1 MKGILYIVLAII
13 IFAVII
19 NILRNFYLNHMN
31 HKEGM
36 TDASGN
42 VVSESAKTNA
52 TTTTTTTTT
61 ASANTNQ
68 DVVDGIAENAAKYAT
83 KLKAAVAKIQTT
95 FSIDKY
101 RSSYEK
107 IIISIDDLINNLMLN
122 KTLTLDVNNPG
133 DAIEKLA
140 KLHQAKAA
148 LNSVM
153 KFIDSQ

>member
-52 TTTTTTTTT
+52 TTTTT

>member
-42 VVSESAKTNA
+42 VVSESVKTNA
-52 TTTTTTTTT
+52 TTT
-61 ASANTNQ
+61 ASANKNQ

-101 RSSYEK
+101 RSLYEK
-107 IIISIDDLINNLMLN
+107 IIISMDDLINNLMLK

>member
-1 MKGILYIVLAII
+1 MKGILYIVLATI

-36 TDASGN
+36 TAASGN
-42 VVSESAKTNA
+42 VVNESAKMNA
-52 TTTTTTTTT
+52 TATTTTT

>member
-36 TDASGN
+36 RDASGN

-52 TTTTTTTTT
+52 TTTTT